1 LLALKQRMSAVDDD
15 WMFPNKRKTGPIGHE
30 QIMGRIVQPIAR
42 RLGLPHI
49 TWRILRHW
57 GTTQMVENHVPIKA
71 AQQRLGHSRPDIL
84 LKHYTHVLEESAEFA
99 AETLSSQ
106 LSGNGEKKADPATD
120 STAIGSQLAAKGKRW
135 VM

>member
-1 LLALKQRMSAVDDD
+1 MA
-15 WMFPNKRKTGPIGHE
+15 
-30 QIMGRIVQPIAR
+30 
-42 RLGLPHI
+42 
-49 TWRILRHW
+49 
-57 GTTQMVENHVPIKA
+57 ENHVPIKA

-106 LSGNGEKKADPATD
+106 LGGNAQKKADPATD
-120 STAIGSQLAAKGKRW
+120 SPAIGSQTAARRKRW